1 MRITEGQAAAR
12 VRAALGREPQDALE
26 SAVVLEA
33 WGGLVPRAAVPLA
46 RRSTAAS
53 AAPPPA
59 EAPAVRRPREVTPSD
74 PRELLGLVAALLATT
89 AWVGPLAAEFGTGV
103 TEQAWK
109 LALPVSFGLQWLL
122 RRRWLTDAD
131 GLGRLRA
138 ERGPALAVGLLSALV
153 PVAVLLAPQQAL
165 VAALVAALVV
175 TWVGS
180 LVVVVRGWGVPYA
193 LALVLA
199 SLAVRAGVP
208 VRVDVLAVVLL
219 TQGAVAAA
227 VLTTAPS
234 PRPPTPWG
242 RSLPAAAVGAGT
254 ALLVVLDPSVGW
266 TSTATFPVVALVPS
280 LLGSIWANRHL
291 DRVWTV
297 LLDVLASTRLREQAR
312 SRAAGVFGGIV
323 AGAFARL
330 LLLTTA
336 ASLALGAVLRTAG
349 AAPSALTALLLG
361 LGCFGVVGFL
371 AGVLE
376 AYSRLAAAGAV
387 VAAALTAEV
396 LTGAGVLGGAV
407 PPLVAAAVV
416 ATLTAVPAVVRLV
429 HRPARTLAT
438 ML

>member
-12 VRAALGREPQDALE
+12 VHAALGREPQDALE

-33 WGGLVPRAAVPLA
+33 WGGLVPRVAMPLA
-46 RRSTAAS
+46 RGTAGTAARRARATAT
-53 AAPPPA
+53 AAP
-59 EAPAVRRPREVTPSD
+59 VKRPREVTPSD

-89 AWVGPLAAEFGTGV
+89 AWVAPLAVEFGTAV
-103 TEQAWK
+103 TEGAWK
-109 LALPVSFGLQWLL
+109 LALPVSFALQWLV

-138 ERGPALAVGLLSALV
+138 ERGLLTAAGAVSALV
-153 PVAVLLAPQQAL
+153 PLGVLLAPERSLA
-165 VAALVAALVV
+165 AALLV

-180 LVVVVRGWGVPYA
+180 LVVVVRGWGVQYA
-193 LALVLA
+193 LGLVLA
-199 SLAVRAGVP
+199 VAAVHAGLPVRA
-208 VRVDVLAVVLL
+208 DVLAVVLL
-219 TQGAVAAA
+219 TQAAVVAAL
-227 VLTTAPS
+227 LTT
-234 PRPPTPWG
+234 PRSSSPPTPWG
-242 RSLPAAAVGAGT
+242 RSLPAGAVGGAT

-266 TSTATFPVVALVPS
+266 ASASAFPVVALVPS

-297 LLDVLASTRLREQAR
+297 LLDVLASTRLREHAR
-312 SRAAGVFGGIV
+312 SRAAEVFGGIV

-336 ASLALGAVLRTAG
+336 SSLVLGAVLHADG
-349 AAPSALTALLLG
+349 ADPAAVTALLLG

-376 AYSRLAAAGAV
+376 SYSRLGSAGAV
-387 VAAALTAEV
+387 VGVALAAEV
-396 LTGAGVLGGAV
+396 LAGAGVLGDAV
-407 PPLVAAAVV
+407 LPLAAAAVA
-416 ATLTAVPAVVRLV
+416 ATATAVPAVVRLV
-429 HRPARTLAT
+429 RQPARTLAT